1 MLKRDINNRSINK
14 YVHIRRICSL
24 FAWHAWADTLST
36 VHLYDYVSRWF
47 FTYSCDAMRH
57 FPRISCCVVVAQ
69 GTSCTREI
77 RITHLYECDYWWPIV
92 AMFMQFGK
100 DGHCSYL
107 QQCGLWEEDENSD
120 VLTAFLSYFIWHKFF
135 NYVELSLFFYKTVN
149 CLFIIVFPPLQ
160 PTVVVFSRGRHSS
173 PYCCW
178 SLWWIS
184 AAGTFSPTR
193 NLITMRCSTL
203 RGTFCSLIILATPR
217 QDWRGSNPSR
227 REGGGCGATLS
238 RSHNCCAV
246 RLVYIQISPGH
257 IWTTLY
263 NVAYVDTHPWDYNA
277 G

>member
-1 MLKRDINNRSINK
+1 MVVSPYLRKRMRLRGLPCLNDEAVVIGRPRKIS
-14 YVHIRRICSL
+14 YHHHHHHHHLRR
-24 FAWHAWADTLST
+24 
-36 VHLYDYVSRWF
+36 
-47 FTYSCDAMRH
+47 
-57 FPRISCCVVVAQ
+57 
-69 GTSCTREI
+69 
-77 RITHLYECDYWWPIV
+77 
-92 AMFMQFGK
+92 
-100 DGHCSYL
+100 
-107 QQCGLWEEDENSD
+107 
-120 VLTAFLSYFIWHKFF
+120 
-135 NYVELSLFFYKTVN
+135 
-149 CLFIIVFPPLQ
+149 
-160 PTVVVFSRGRHSS
+160 RHSS

-184 AAGTFSPTR
+184 GDGTFSPTR